1 METINNK
8 KPAITD
14 ISSNRA
20 HFSVLNPNSPINL
33 VIANSQH
40 LNFDQ
45 INIESIL
52 SSSEIAILQRRKL
65 DSAKREYLASRYLIK
80 CLAKQYLTVEPS
92 ELTTSFDEPSARL
105 VIKYQNHILPLSLVI
120 SHSKGWV
127 AVYLANTPER
137 MGIDLEFISKK
148 RPYLK
153 LAKHFYH
160 EAEIQKIETANPM
173 SDTFFRIWTLKEAL
187 AKASA
192 TPIAKLLAP
201 NVYQGYEK
209 NNLVA
214 FSCQINRFDFTF
226 AAPASVL
233 QPPALIE
240 VLLKADLT
248 GFEQTAVNRLHNVI

>member
-8 KPAITD
+8 KPPITGN
-14 ISSNRA
+14 SPERA
-20 HFSVLNPNSPINL
+20 HFSVLNPKSPINL
-33 VIANSQH
+33 VIANSQY

-52 SSSEIAILQRRKL
+52 SPSEIAIMQRRKS

-80 CLAKQYLTVEPS
+80 CLAQQYFAIELK
-92 ELTTSFDEPSARL
+92 ELTTFFDEPSARL
-105 VIKYQNHILPLSLVI
+105 VIKYQNSTLPLSLVI

-127 AVYLANTPER
+127 AVYLASTPER
-137 MGIDLEFISKK
+137 MGIDLEFISEK
-148 RPYLK
+148 RPFLK

-160 EAEIQKIETANPM
+160 IDEINEIERANPM

-187 AKASA
+187 AKAIA
-192 TPIAKLLAP
+192 VPIAKLLAP
-201 NVYQGYEK
+201 NVYEGYAN
-209 NNLVA
+209 NNLLA
-214 FSCQINRFDFTF
+214 YSCQTKQFDFSL
-226 AAPASVL
+226 AAPATVF

-240 VLLKADLT
+240 VLLKPNLT